1 MKKVLFMAMAAVAL
15 MACNGNGGGNTPS
28 KNVPEA
34 DKKAYTAASADL
46 MALVGKD
53 VAQTE
58 KALTD
63 AGYVKVEMEAGVAG
77 ALAPAKYKIP
87 AAQKAAI
94 EESLFFYNFP
104 ENVAEMDEQEGKK
117 YLDSLIAAG
126 KGYAMAYVYSYQN
139 TMVLVESIA
148 CLAITA
154 DANKMF
160 AGISEKV
167 YAGMPQTAIQK
178 YYNGSNVI
186 AKDTTKFETNQAFVE
201 AIAKIDG
208 AVIASEMAIAVTSQQ
223 YDGLAFLDSWVN
235 PDDATKEAMKGKG
248 FTPFIN
254 ASFLLGDFQM
264 VNSYLEEQMEE
275 QNN

>member
-58 KALTD
+58 KALKD
-63 AGYVKVEMEAGVAG
+63 AGYVKVEMGAGAAG

-94 EESLFFYNFP
+94 EESLFVYNFP
-104 ENVAEMDEQEGKK
+104 ENLTDEQAGKK
-117 YLDSLIAAG
+117 YLDSIIAAG

-139 TMVLVESIA
+139 AMVLVESNA

-154 DANKMF
+154 DANKMY
-160 AGISEKV
+160 AGISEKL

-178 YYNGSNVI
+178 VYNGLNII
-186 AKDTTKFETNQAFVE
+186 AKDTTKFDANQKFVE

-208 AVIASEMAIAVTSQQ
+208 AVIASEMAIAITSQQ
-223 YDGLAFLDSWVN
+223 YDGFAFLDSWAN
-235 PDDATKEAMKGKG
+235 PDDATKEAIKGKG
-248 FTPFIN
+248 LTPYIY
-254 ASFLLGDFQM
+254 ASFLLGDYQM
-264 VNSYLEEQMEE
+264 VNSYLER
-275 QNN
+275 NN

>member
-15 MACNGNGGGNTPS
+15 MACNGNNGGGGNTPS

-58 KALTD
+58 KALKD
-63 AGYVKVEMEAGVAG
+63 AGYVKAEMGAEAAG

-94 EESLFFYNFP
+94 EESLFVYNFP
-104 ENVAEMDEQEGKK
+104 ENLADEQAGRK
-117 YLDSLIAAG
+117 YLDSIIAAG

-139 TMVLVESIA
+139 NMVLVESNA

-154 DANKMF
+154 DANKMY
-160 AGISEKV
+160 AGISEKL

-178 YYNGSNVI
+178 IYNGLNII
-186 AKDTTKFETNQAFVE
+186 AKDTTKFDANQKFVE

-208 AVIASEMAIAVTSQQ
+208 AVIASEMAIAITSQQ
-223 YDGLAFLDSWVN
+223 GDGFAFLDSWVN
-235 PDDATKEAMKGKG
+235 PDDATKETMKGRG
-248 FTPFIN
+248 LTPYVY
-254 ASFLLGDFQM
+254 ASFLLGDYQM
-264 VNSYLEEQMEE
+264 VDAYLEQS
-275 QNN
+275 NN

>member
-15 MACNGNGGGNTPS
+15 MACNGNGGGGNTPS

-58 KALTD
+58 KALKD
-63 AGYVKVEMEAGVAG
+63 AGYVKLDMEAKAAG

-87 AAQKAAI
+87 AAQKAGI
-94 EESLFFYNFP
+94 EESLFVYNFP
-104 ENVAEMDEQEGKK
+104 ENLADEQAGRK
-117 YLDSLIAAG
+117 YLDSIIAAG

-139 TMVLVESIA
+139 NMVLVESNA

-160 AGISEKV
+160 AGISEKL

-178 YYNGSNVI
+178 YYNGSYVI
-186 AKDTTKFETNQAFVE
+186 AKDTTKFDANQKFVE

-208 AVIASEMAIAVTSQQ
+208 AVIASEMAIAITSQQ
-223 YDGLAFLDSWVN
+223 YDGFAFLDSWAN
-235 PDDATKEAMKGKG
+235 PDDATKEAIKGKG
-248 FTPFIN
+248 FTPYIY
-254 ASFLLGDFQM
+254 ASFLLGDYQM
-264 VNSYLEEQMEE
+264 VDSYLEER
-275 QNN
+275 NN

>member
-15 MACNGNGGGNTPS
+15 MACNGNGGGGNTPS

-58 KALTD
+58 KALKD
-63 AGYVKVEMEAGVAG
+63 AGYVKLEMEAEAAG

-87 AAQKAAI
+87 AAQKAGI
-94 EESLFFYNFP
+94 EESLFVYNFP
-104 ENVAEMDEQEGKK
+104 ENVVEMGEQEGKK
-117 YLDSLIAAG
+117 YLDGLIAAG
-126 KGYAMAYVYSYQN
+126 KGYAMAYVYSYRN
-139 TMVLVESIA
+139 AMVLVESNA

-160 AGISEKV
+160 AGISEKL

-178 YYNGSNVI
+178 YYNGMNLI
-186 AKDTTKFETNQAFVE
+186 AKDTTIFDANQAFVE

-208 AVIASEMAIAVTSQQ
+208 AVIASEMAIAITSQQ
-223 YDGLAFLDSWVN
+223 ADGFAFLDSWVN

-248 FTPFIN
+248 FTPYIN
-254 ASFLLGDFQM
+254 ASFLLGDYQM
-264 VNSYLEEQMEE
+264 VQAYLESG
-275 QNN
+275 N